1 MIRGVLTIKERA
13 YIIDKIGGTTFYE
26 DEFGQID
33 PGTEKEIIASI
44 FKKLELTYYIPNDW
58 MRFRIWWEKLFYIE
72 ASSFPWKTKLEKFPK
87 RKEAR

>member
-13 YIIDKIGGTTFYE
+13 YIIDKIGGTTYYK

-44 FKKLELTYYIPNDW
+44 FKKLELTYYIPND
-58 MRFRIWWEKLFYIE
+58 F
-72 ASSFPWKTKLEKFPK
+72 
-87 RKEAR
+87 

>member
-44 FKKLELTYYIPNDW
+44 FKKLELTYYIPAD
-58 MRFRIWWEKLFYIE
+58 
-72 ASSFPWKTKLEKFPK
+72 
-87 RKEAR
+87 

>member
-44 FKKLELTYYIPNDW
+44 FKKLELTYYIPND
-58 MRFRIWWEKLFYIE
+58 F
-72 ASSFPWKTKLEKFPK
+72 
-87 RKEAR
+87 